1 MINRIESYIRKER
14 LLSREGLHIVALSGG
29 ADSVALLRVLLAA
42 GYRVEAAHCNFHLR
56 GDESDRDEQFVKNL
70 CQKND
75 VPLHLIHFDTA
86 EYASLHQVSI
96 EMAARELRYRYF
108 DQLRQDIGAETV
120 CVAHHRDDAVETFLM
135 NLLRGAGIH
144 GLTGIR
150 PRNGHIVRPLL
161 CVSRQDILQYLD
173 SIGQDYVTDST
184 NLVDDVLRNKIR
196 LRLIPLLNQLSPA
209 ASDNIARSA
218 AYLSES
224 EKVYNDGIRRCGG
237 AWARGREDTPA
248 SESNLEAQWG
258 LAHLCEVHEAQGA
271 CPQCAEGN
279 VQPLSLPISDLKQS
293 PSPHCLLH
301 ELLSPLGFNRSQ
313 IDQILSVLNSTS
325 GKEFSSPSHTLVI
338 DRDHLIVEPISS
350 PLPTLRIPEPGNYR
364 TSDQRLLKVESISV
378 ITISKTPDCA
388 TIDLSKVKFP
398 LTLRPVREGDAFCPF
413 GMTGHRLV
421 SDFLTDLKLS
431 VLEKRRQLVVTD
443 ATDTILWLVGLRT
456 DNRFRV
462 TPDTTTI
469 LRLTFLPSK

>member
-1 MINRIESYIRKER
+1 MVNRVETYIKKEG

-42 GYRVEAAHCNFHLR
+42 GYRIEAAHCNFHLR

-70 CQKND
+70 CQQND
-75 VPLHLIHFDTA
+75 VPIHLIHFDTA

-196 LRLIPLLNQLSPA
+196 LHLIPLLNQLSPS

-218 AYLSES
+218 AYLSEA
-224 EKVYNDGIRRCGG
+224 EKLYNAFCSDWGRT
-237 AWARGREDTPA
+237 RGLSP
-248 SESNLEAQWG
+248 
-258 LAHLCEVHEAQGA
+258 LCEAGEAQGD
-271 CPQCAEGN
+271 CPLRATEGN
-279 VQPLSLPISDLKQS
+279 ISSLSLSISDLKSS
-293 PSPHCLLH
+293 PSPLCLFH
-301 ELLSPLGFNRSQ
+301 EWLSPLGFNRSQ
-313 IDQILSVLNSTS
+313 IDQLIDSLDSTS

-338 DRDHLIVEPISS
+338 DRDRLIVEPISS
-350 PLPTLRIPEPGNYR
+350 PLPPLHIPEPGNYR
-364 TSDQRLLKVESISV
+364 TSDKRLLKVELTSI

-388 TIDLSKVKFP
+388 TLDQSKVRFP

-413 GMTGHRLV
+413 GMSGHRLV

-469 LRLTFLPSK
+469 LRLTFL

>member
-1 MINRIESYIRKER
+1 MINRIETYIKKEG
-14 LLSREGLHIVALSGG
+14 LLSRNGLHLVALSGG
-29 ADSVALLRVLLAA
+29 ADSVALLRVLLAL

-70 CQKND
+70 CQQND
-75 VPLHLIHFDTA
+75 VQLHLIHFDTA

-108 DQLRQDIGAETV
+108 NQLRQDIEAETV

-224 EKVYNDGIRRCGG
+224 EKVYNEFCS
-237 AWARGREDTPA
+237 AWGRTRGL
-248 SESNLEAQWG
+248 SL
-258 LAHLCEVHEAQGA
+258 LCEAGEAQGRSA
-271 CPQCAEGN
+271 LPLATEGTQELPQCAEGN
-279 VQPLSLPISDLKQS
+279 MPLLSLPISDIKSS
-293 PSPHCLLH
+293 PSPLCLLH

-313 IDQILSVLNSTS
+313 IDQLIDSLDSTS

-338 DRDHLIVEPISS
+338 DRDRIVVEPISS
-350 PLPTLRIPEPGNYR
+350 PLPPLHIPEPGNYR
-364 TSDQRLLKVESISV
+364 TSDQHLLKVESTSF
-378 ITISKTPDCA
+378 ITISKTTYCA
-388 TIDLSKVKFP
+388 TIDLSKVQFP

-413 GMTGHRLV
+413 GMTGRRLV
-421 SDFLTDLKLS
+421 SDFLTDLKRSL
-431 VLEKRRQLVVTD
+431 LEKRRQLVVTD

-456 DNRFRV
+456 DNHFRV
-462 TPDTTTI
+462 TPDTTAI

>member
-1 MINRIESYIRKER
+1 MINRVETYIKKER
-14 LLSREGLHIVALSGG
+14 LLSCEGLHLVALSGG
-29 ADSVALLRVLLAA
+29 ADSVALLRVLLEM
-42 GYRVEAAHCNFHLR
+42 GYGIEAVHCNFHLR
-56 GDESDRDEQFVKNL
+56 GDESNRDEQFVKNL
-70 CQKND
+70 CQNHD

-135 NLLRGAGIH
+135 NLLRGSGIH

-150 PRNGHIVRPLL
+150 PRNGYIVRPLL

-173 SIGQDYVTDST
+173 SIGQNYVTDST

-196 LRLIPLLNQLSPA
+196 LRLIPLLDEMNPG
-209 ASDNIARSA
+209 ASDNIARTA
-218 AYLSES
+218 TYLSEA
-224 EKVYNDGIRRCGG
+224 EKVYNAFC
-237 AWARGREDTPA
+237 
-248 SESNLEAQWG
+248 S
-258 LAHLCEVHEAQGA
+258 VK
-271 CPQCAEGN
+271 EGN
-279 VQPLSLPISDLKQS
+279 ASPLSLPISDVKGF
-293 PSPHCLLH
+293 PSPLCLLY
-301 ELLSPLGFNRSQ
+301 EWLSPLGFNRTQ
-313 IDQILSVLNSTS
+313 IEQLLVSLDGSPGS
-325 GKEFSSPSHTLVI
+325 KEFTSPTHTLVI
-338 DRDHLIVEPISS
+338 DRERLVVEPVSEPMRPVS
-350 PLPTLRIPEPGNYR
+350 IPEPGNYR
-364 TSDQRLLKVESISV
+364 MSDGRLLKVESSSD

-388 TIDLSKVKFP
+388 TIDLSKVQFP

-421 SDFLTDLKLS
+421 SDYLTDLKLS

-443 ATDTILWLVGLRT
+443 ATDTILWLVGHRT

-462 TPDTTTI
+462 TSDTNNI
-469 LRLTFLPSK
+469 LRLTLMG